1 MRSLGTWARA
11 ARSRGRGAHSGAEGG
26 RPHRARREEPSGDG
40 GLCAQQ
46 VRRPSSRRARQTAP
60 PAPALT
66 AARPGSSGGTH
77 RVSCRAR
84 AHPRGRGRSSQPGP
98 NPGGPRRPQHGR
110 PGRGGSG
117 RAAPGRA
124 PQVKLPGS
132 SSETPSRAHLQPR
145 CQRRFSKPLPFT
157 KGEGKERVCRGNS
170 LPITKQRLAICCL
183 ERAPAPTARSCVLSD
198 FR

>member
-1 MRSLGTWARA
+1 ML
-11 ARSRGRGAHSGAEGG
+11 RGAGRTELGG
-26 RPHRARREEPSGDG
+26 KSPRETGD
-40 GLCAQQ
+40 CA
-46 VRRPSSRRARQTAP
+46 AG
-60 PAPALT
+60 T
-66 AARPGSSGGTH
+66 AAEFAKGSADCASG
-77 RVSCRAR
+77 SRA
-84 AHPRGRGRSSQPGP
+84 
-98 NPGGPRRPQHGR
+98 HGR
-110 PGRGGSG
+110 PARVKRRDAPCELSCPSPPAWPRAQLPAGAEPWWPSTPTAWTPWQRGSG